1 MALSLHPNPS
11 ILLHSSLTLSMDVL
25 ASPVSA
31 LFLPSNHRETP
42 HLLKP
47 PPPSSSFPN
56 LSSPK
61 PNSPFSLSASSK
73 PLSLFPF
80 FSTPSPPSTTLTG
93 RTHHRASTGYAAALF
108 DISKRGGAVALA
120 AIARDVHRLAS
131 SIVSII
137 ADSSIADEERAEAV
151 RATVDRGGFDRRLV
165 ALVRMVV
172 AKKRG
177 VREVADVLEEFERL
191 WRETT
196 LAAGGG
202 GGGGFGGGIGEEDG
216 NRAAGE
222 ACWRGAE
229 GLWSGSGED

>member
-1 MALSLHPNPS
+1 
-11 ILLHSSLTLSMDVL
+11 MDVL

-191 WRETT
+191 WRETA
-196 LAAGGG
+196 LAAVEEADLVVVSEKKM
-202 GGGGFGGGIGEEDG
+202 GIEQL
-216 NRAAGE
+216 AKLAGE
-222 ACWRGAE
+222 VQRVCGVVQVRIKHIFRRESPRFAV
-229 GLWSGSGED
+229 